1 MRGKGQKAGIGK
13 LFFLLEKDRGRYLFF
28 VFANAAFYS
37 VGQLLQAFCTGRIVS
52 VAQEGN
58 PRGLFSLAA
67 MLAGSLCAM
76 TVACFCKREIGF
88 CTDGMNARIRELLKE
103 REEPERFLESES
115 GNGESVGQC

>member
-52 VAQEGN
+52 VAQEGDLGGFFSAAERHGKSAEKRVRAHRER
-58 PRGLFSLAA
+58 RGEEE
-67 MLAGSLCAM
+67 
-76 TVACFCKREIGF
+76 EIVH
-88 CTDGMNARIRELLKE
+88 M
-103 REEPERFLESES
+103 
-115 GNGESVGQC
+115 

>member
-67 MLAGSLCAM
+67 MLAGSLCAY
-76 TVACFCKREIGF
+76 ACTRYALRSIPA
-88 CTDGMNARIRELLKE
+88 MAHVRR
-103 REEPERFLESES
+103 
-115 GNGESVGQC
+115 